1 VSPDRLAAV
10 AALALG
16 AALGGLAL
24 ALIPRALVAPPEGG
38 EAGLQRRRARRNHR
52 WFGAFEAVLGAVA
65 THFLGLPLS
74 GLRVRLAARIELA
87 GHPLGLGQDELLAAT
102 ALGATAGAVLGGALA
117 AAALGAAVP
126 GALVGFLAGMAYP
139 WLKLDEAALQRTR
152 RIRRGLPQAIDLA
165 ALAMQAGLDLPGA
178 LAQVAGRL
186 AEDQPLRIEVDHLLH
201 RMALGHSRAEA
212 LAGLAQRVPA
222 PEVRQFVAAVIQAD
236 RQGTPLAEVLGIQA
250 GVMRIHRSQAAE
262 QKAARAAILLMGPL
276 MLIFAC
282 VFLVLLG
289 PFAVKWA
296 RGELF

>member
-1 VSPDRLAAV
+1 MAAA
-10 AALALG
+10 AALILG
-16 AALGGLAL
+16 AAIGALAL
-24 ALIPRALVAPPEGG
+24 ALIPRVLAAPPEGG
-38 EAGLQRRRARRNHR
+38 EAGLQRRRARRRHR
-52 WFGAFEAVLGAVA
+52 WFGVLETVLGALAVDVSR
-65 THFLGLPLS
+65 LPLA
-74 GLRVRLAARIELA
+74 GLRARLSRRIELA
-87 GHPLGLGQDELLAAT
+87 GHPLGLGEDELLAGT
-102 ALGATAGAVLGGALA
+102 AMGAAAGAGLGGVLA
-117 AAALGAAVP
+117 AWALGAAVP
-126 GALVGFLAGMAYP
+126 GVLVGLLAGVAYP
-139 WLKLDEAALQRTR
+139 WLKLDEAALR
-152 RIRRGLPQAIDLA
+152 RIRLIRRGLPQAIDLA

-178 LAQVAGRL
+178 LTQVAGRL
-186 AEDQPLRIEVDHLLH
+186 SEEQPLRIEIDHLLH

-212 LAGLAQRVPA
+212 LAGLARRVPA